1 MKKTPFIRIGTRNSK
16 LALWQAES
24 VQKLLSQN
32 GVHGVIV
39 PISSTGDQNLTSP
52 IYKIG
57 ITGVFTK
64 ELDTALL
71 NEEIDIAVHSHKD
84 VPTELAEGLEIFAVP
99 FRHETLDVFVPSDSG
114 KSLDSDN
121 FLLATGSLRRQA
133 QWLNKYPHHQ
143 ITDFRGNIQTRLQKL
158 KEGNF
163 DGAIFAKAG
172 LQRMNLLPESAVDL
186 DWMLSAPG
194 QGAVMI
200 VGKSID
206 VNWKAMI
213 HKIND
218 EEAAICTS
226 IEKEFLKQLEGGCSA
241 PIGAWARIVNNE
253 LLFNGNIVST
263 DGSHKVEVAFKG
275 ELSEADDLGKRMA
288 DQIKEKGGKEILET
302 IKLRN
307 E

>member
-1 MKKTPFIRIGTRNSK
+1 
-16 LALWQAES
+16 
-24 VQKLLSQN
+24 
-32 GVHGVIV
+32 
-39 PISSTGDQNLTSP
+39 
-52 IYKIG
+52 
-57 ITGVFTK
+57 
-64 ELDTALL
+64 
-71 NEEIDIAVHSHKD
+71 
-84 VPTELAEGLEIFAVP
+84 
-99 FRHETLDVFVPSDSG
+99 
-114 KSLDSDN
+114 
-121 FLLATGSLRRQA
+121 
-133 QWLNKYPHHQ
+133 
-143 ITDFRGNIQTRLQKL
+143 
-158 KEGNF
+158 
-163 DGAIFAKAG
+163 
-172 LQRMNLLPESAVDL
+172 MNLLPESAVDL